1 MCGIKDAE
9 LIMNDSETNEI
20 FELPSP
26 HSITSAQSG
35 RDSLAQPD
43 RSLPANR
50 ADDDG
55 PPRTY
60 LKLSDE
66 RRAWLVQRACDRI
79 DECRAKMGLVFGQ
92 GVAKPGSWAWDRQ
105 IAQMQYDGVFD
116 WRKGSGGV
124 FLENNWSMNVPK
136 RFIRLM
142 VAKVASDLLG
152 TEPYFACMPEKAEDA
167 ELAKQVEK
175 LVQDAVADS
184 NMSEV
189 LREAV
194 RVAMTCGERAV
205 KLTHVYDA
213 TEFRGPAVVAVDREG
228 KPVTTPGGDYIFPK
242 DDFVHEPGRNG
253 QVRLRKEPA
262 FALEA
267 GSELLD
273 ARTGKL
279 RYAQVDDLP
288 QKLVHKDGLEAG
300 GISCEDFIFP
310 IDVPSL
316 DKADIIV
323 HVYDDTLETLQ
334 QVWGDK
340 THNERFQFSATGA
353 LSQASQPVTQQ
364 ARNHNRELVNV
375 HEVYIRCDA
384 DEDGKDEWI
393 FLVLDF
399 RSRESIYE
407 EYLGNLGMKPP
418 PFKLIRGVESVPGRA
433 YGNGV
438 YKMFEHKSLFI
449 DVQFNRVALKSS
461 KEGSITFVHKDGTEE
476 CKSGIELVIGD
487 RKSYV
492 IPANSVYGK
501 DRPPV
506 FRINLNEV
514 DEYAM
519 NLLQT
524 MIQTGMLE
532 FGIVSAADGAETDLN
547 ASGTA
552 TGVRN
557 IERTGNLLHRMTE
570 ELMAKDIEGAL
581 RIATD
586 IVLENMDP
594 EAGVFSKRNKELVKL
609 NRDEIR
615 LLPRDVR
622 LLLTKIRSEEGMAAS
637 AQVVQ
642 LLDAYYG
649 RPMWMRKKVRPEY
662 IAQLKML
669 DVQDAD
675 ERLDEP
681 TDEEIAQEQASP
693 GSSTAQGAHGQGPS
707 ESITARLTDFQP
719 GERSQVLQKYFGI
732 QAGDASGLTSPGENV
747 TNADHNVSNL
757 DADRAVPA
765 RSQKP
770 VGAVALNRPRQH

>member
-1 MCGIKDAE
+1 M
-9 LIMNDSETNEI
+9 MNNSEADDI
-20 FELPSP
+20 FELQ
-26 HSITSAQSG
+26 SAGNAG
-35 RDSLAQPD
+35 RTYDETDGQAQPVGSLAAG
-43 RSLPANR
+43 RG
-50 ADDDG
+50 DDDG
-55 PPRTY
+55 PPKSY
-60 LKLSDE
+60 LKLSEE
-66 RRAWLVQRACDRI
+66 RRAWLVQRACERI
-79 DECRAKMGLVFGQ
+79 DECRARMGLVFGQ

-116 WRKGSGGV
+116 WRREAGGV

-142 VAKVASDLLG
+142 TAKVASDLLG
-152 TEPYFACMPEKAEDA
+152 TEPYFSCMPERAENA
-167 ELAKQVEK
+167 ELAKEVEK
-175 LVQDAVADS
+175 TVQGAVESS
-184 NMSEV
+184 NLSEV

-194 RVAMTCGERAV
+194 RVAITCGERAV
-205 KLTHVYDA
+205 KLTHVHDA
-213 TEFRGPAVVAVDREG
+213 TEFRGPAVVAVDGEG
-228 KPVTTPGGDYIFPK
+228 IPITTSSGDYIYPK
-242 DDFVHEPGRNG
+242 DDFVHDPEMEGRLI
-253 QVRLRKEPA
+253 LRKEPG
-262 FALEA
+262 FVIEP
-267 GSELLD
+267 GSKLIDPGTGRLSY
-273 ARTGKL
+273 AR
-279 RYAQVDDLP
+279 VDDL
-288 QKLVHKDGLEAG
+288 QQRLVHKDGLEAG

-316 DKADIIV
+316 EKADIMV
-323 HVYDDTLETLQ
+323 HVYDDTLEALQ
-334 QVWGDK
+334 QAWGDK

-353 LSQASQPVTQQ
+353 LSQASQPVTQHGEQ
-364 ARNHNRELVNV
+364 EAGNPRREMVNV

-399 RSRESIYE
+399 RARESIYE
-407 EYLGNLGMKPP
+407 EYLGNLKMKEP

-476 CKSGIELVIGD
+476 SKSGIELTVGD
-487 RKSYV
+487 KKSYV

-506 FRINLNEV
+506 FRVNLNEV
-514 DEYAM
+514 DEYAT
-519 NLLQT
+519 NLLET

-586 IVLENMDP
+586 IVLENMAP
-594 EAGVFSKRNKELVKL
+594 ERSVFGKNETELLKL

-649 RPMWMRKKVRPEY
+649 RPKWLRKKVRPEY
-662 IAQLKML
+662 ISQLKML
-669 DVQDAD
+669 EVQDAD
-675 ERLDEP
+675 ERLEEP
-681 TDEEIAQEQASP
+681 TDEEIAQE
-693 GSSTAQGAHGQGPS
+693 
-707 ESITARLTDFQP
+707 
-719 GERSQVLQKYFGI
+719 
-732 QAGDASGLTSPGENV
+732 AGDSSSLTSVGQNV
-747 TNADHNVSNL
+747 TNAGNNS
-757 DADRAVPA
+757 
-765 RSQKP
+765 
-770 VGAVALNRPRQH
+770 LNGNAPRIMAAQPGQTPRQAVIAGQ